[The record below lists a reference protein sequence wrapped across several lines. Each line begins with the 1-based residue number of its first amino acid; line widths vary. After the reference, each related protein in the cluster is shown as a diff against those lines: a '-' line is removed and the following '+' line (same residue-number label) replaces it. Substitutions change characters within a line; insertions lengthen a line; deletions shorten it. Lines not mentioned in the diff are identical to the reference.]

1 MEVLG
6 IKKGSFVD
14 KATGGTVT
22 YCHLHVADKDK
33 NVDGLAVEVLK
44 VPQVL
49 LEEANKVKVK
59 DNISVTYNKFGR
71 VESISRF

>member
-14 KATGGTVT
+14 KETGGTVT
-22 YCHLHVADKDK
+22 YCHLHVADQDK
-33 NVDGLAVEVLK
+33 NVQGLAVEVLK
-44 VPQVL
+44 IPQTL
-49 LEEANKVKVK
+49 LEEANKVKLN

-71 VESISRF
+71 IESITKF